1 MITIARIDGDGIGK
15 EVTEAGVKILNSLDL
30 NIDFVEAEAGRA
42 CFDKN
47 GTTIPEETIKIAKK
61 SKATLFGAIT
71 STPGEKSPIIT
82 LRQELDV
89 YGNLRPVKSFKGVNC
104 LFDDLDF
111 LIVRENTE
119 GLYSKEESGNAEETV
134 AKRIITKK
142 ASERICE
149 LAFKQAIKRN
159 ESITEEIKD
168 NKKKDNLE
176 KPLVT
181 CVHKAN
187 VLKTT
192 DGLFKKTFYD
202 VATNYPQ
209 INTNDYFVDATA
221 MYLLTKPQ
229 EFDVIVTTNL
239 FGDILSD
246 ESAGLVGGLGLAP
259 SGNIGDKHG
268 LFEPVHGSAPDIAG
282 QNISNPIAMTLSIAM
297 MLDYLNEDYWANKIR
312 IATENILKE
321 GKIRTP
327 DLGGTNTTTEVAD
340 AIIKEIERLN

>member
-1 MITIARIDGDGIGK
+1 MIKIARIDGDGIGK
-15 EVTEAGVKILNSLDL
+15 EVTEAGVHILNSLDL
-30 NIDFVEAEAGRA
+30 NIDFIEAEAGKE

-47 GTTIPEETIKIAKK
+47 GTTIPEETLKIAKK
-61 SKATLFGAIT
+61 TKATLFGAST

-82 LRQELDV
+82 LRQELGT
-89 YGNLRPVKSFKGVNC
+89 YANLRPVKSFKGVNC
-104 LFDDLDF
+104 LCNDLDF

-119 GLYSKEESGNAEETV
+119 GLYSREESGDNEKAI

-142 ASERICE
+142 ASERIVD
-149 LAFKQAIKRN
+149 LAFNQAIKRN
-159 ESITEEIKD
+159 EER
-168 NKKKDNLE
+168 KKSVKNRKIE
-176 KPLVT
+176 GKPLVT

-192 DGLFKKTFYD
+192 DGLFKKAFYD
-202 VATNYPQ
+202 VAANYPN
-209 INTNDYFVDATA
+209 INTNDYYIDATA

-268 LFEPVHGSAPDIAG
+268 LFEPVHGSAPDIASK
-282 QNISNPIAMTLSIAM
+282 NISNPLAMTLSVAM
-297 MLDYLNEDYWANKIR
+297 MLEYLDEIYLANKVR
-312 IATENILKE
+312 LATEKVLEK
-321 GKIRTP
+321 GKVLTP
-327 DLGGTNTTTEVAD
+327 DLGGNAKTMDVANE
-340 AIIKEIERLN
+340 IIKEIKLLN

>member
-1 MITIARIDGDGIGK
+1 MIKIARIDGDGIGK
-15 EVTEAGVKILNSLDL
+15 EVTEAGVHILNSMDL
-30 NIDFVEAEAGRA
+30 NIDFIEAEAGRE

-47 GTTIPEETIKIAKK
+47 GTTIPEETLKIAKK
-61 SKATLFGAIT
+61 TKATLFGAST

-89 YGNLRPVKSFKGVNC
+89 YANLRPVKSFKGVNC

-119 GLYSKEESGNAEETV
+119 GLYSRAEEGDDEKAI

-142 ASERICE
+142 ASERIAN
-149 LAFKQAIKRN
+149 LAFEQAIKRN
-159 ESITEEIKD
+159 EDRKEAIEG
-168 NKKKDNLE
+168 

-187 VLKTT
+187 VLKKT
-192 DGLFKKTFYD
+192 DGLFKKAFYD
-202 VATNYPQ
+202 VAINYPD
-209 INTNDYFVDATA
+209 INTNNYYVDATA

-246 ESAGLVGGLGLAP
+246 CAAGLVGGLGLAP

-282 QNISNPIAMTLSIAM
+282 QNISNPIAMTLSVAM
-297 MLDYLNEDYWANKIR
+297 MLDYLKEEYLANNLR
-312 IATENILKE
+312 IATENVLKK
-321 GKIRTP
+321 GKVLTP
-327 DLGGTNTTTEVAD
+327 DLGGKNKTMDVANE
-340 AIIKEIERLN
+340 IIKELESLN